1 MMVSHQ
7 LFAQASKTH
16 PNNAIKQNRHG
27 FTLIELL
34 VVIAIIAILAAILFP
49 VFAQAR
55 EKARQASCM
64 SNVKQMTLAAMQ
76 YLQDTDET
84 YPKANMQYT
93 AVPPQGGT
101 ARVIYWNDLLF
112 PYIKNGGT
120 NYDQGVFNCPSFIPN
135 TWTLRPYGWNIG
147 TSRRNYRNGFG
158 YQALDG
164 SPFVTDSMINYPAE
178 TIFFGDISPYPSGK
192 NEIFLLIQD
201 ANVST
206 PAIIQTNMTYT
217 PSLHN
222 GGANYGFSDGHVKWL
237 KQDAAYAQRIMFDA
251 TRS

>member
-1 MMVSHQ
+1 MPVSRQ
-7 LFAQASKTH
+7 TSLQTSSKRR
-16 PNNAIKQNRHG
+16 A

-55 EKARQASCM
+55 AKARQASCM

-76 YLQDTDET
+76 YLQDNEET
-84 YPKANMQYT
+84 YPKANMQYS
-93 AVPPQGGT
+93 AVPPQGGV

-120 NYDQGVFNCPSFIPN
+120 NYDQGVFSCASFVPN
-135 TWTLRPYGWNIG
+135 AWTLRPYGWNIG

-164 SPFVTDSMINYPAE
+164 TAFVTDSMINYPAE
-178 TIFFGDISPYPSGK
+178 TIFFGDISPYPSGR

-222 GGANYGFSDGHVKWL
+222 GGANYGFADGHAKWM